1 MEIKTLGVVLLALF
15 SIVFAYSFLSQ
26 DEGGAPSS
34 YAGFVNDLSSAD
46 KVFIMMD
53 LRNASPGARTPIMQC
68 GVDLAGSEA
77 LAPRNISVLVMGNES
92 CIFQDVSGE
101 SNRTAFYSAFYC
113 EELSKSGVAFH
124 IVQGNATSFYKNKI
138 IIGIGENYSTPCK
151 VTAKLA

>member
-1 MEIKTLGVVLLALF
+1 MEVKTLGVALLALF
-15 SIVFAYSFLSQ
+15 SIFFAYSFLSQ
-26 DEGGAPSS
+26 TEGGVPSS
-34 YAGFVNDLSSAD
+34 YAGFVNDLSAAE

-77 LAPRNISVLVMGNES
+77 LASKRLSVLVIENES
-92 CIFQDVSGE
+92 CILQDISEE

-138 IIGIGENYSTPCK
+138 IIGIGADYSIPCK
-151 VTAKLA
+151 VSERPA